1 MKALVFR
8 ARQISWNKKA
18 EVVFSD
24 CQRLPRYILAST
36 RGFEPPTYRL
46 GGGRSIQLS
55 YADIC
60 NFWLIS
66 GLSEPSGAAR
76 MPPILANGLSPR
88 RPDLVKTS

>member
-55 YADIC
+55 YADKSE
-60 NFWLIS
+60 IS
-66 GLSEPSGAAR
+66 LYS
-76 MPPILANGLSPR
+76 LTYR
-88 RPDLVKTS
+88 RWEINI